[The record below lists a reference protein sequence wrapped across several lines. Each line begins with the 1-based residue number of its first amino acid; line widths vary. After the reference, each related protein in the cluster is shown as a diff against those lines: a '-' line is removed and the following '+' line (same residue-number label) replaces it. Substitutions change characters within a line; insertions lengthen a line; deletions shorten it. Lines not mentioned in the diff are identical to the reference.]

1 MTPARLLLRNLLY
14 HWRGNLAVLL
24 GVAVGTAVLTGA
36 LLIGD
41 SQRGSLREL
50 ALRRLGWVD
59 QALTAPRFFREA
71 LADELKDAADH
82 VCPALLLSGSVS
94 TSTDDRPRM
103 ARKVTILGVDDRYL
117 PRVERPWLGK
127 VGSSDKVVYLNA
139 PLARALDVKDGAEV
153 TLHLQKQKDGI
164 PRETLLG
171 RKESS
176 DIEQTITLKATVL
189 PEDAPYS
196 EFTLMPGPQSP
207 RNAFVPLAVLQDRL
221 SLEGRVNALLAAGP
235 HGNLNK
241 ELAGRLTLADWD
253 LALQPSRRGDYVSL
267 ESRRMIL
274 EPTVADAVAESKLAG
289 QPTFIYLANNIA
301 DTSRVLNSA
310 MLSIAPS
317 SLPVAN
323 ALAAYYGPSQVPYS
337 AVAAVNLDNPVCL
350 LEKTLREK
358 VPRLRDDEI
367 ILAKWDGDP
376 LKAATGDSVVMTWFR
391 PEGAQMG
398 EQSRV
403 FRVAAVLRLRDA
415 LADRNLVP
423 QVRGITDRL
432 PSNWDAPF
440 PFDRTRIRA
449 EDDRYWNRYG
459 TTPKAYITLKTGQDL
474 WRSRFG
480 ELTSFRLVPPAGD
493 KPEVE
498 ASTAILSHLKPA
510 EGGFTFESIKA
521 NALQA
526 SSGGTDFALLFLGF
540 SFFLILSA
548 LLLVGLLF
556 RLSLDRRAEEVG
568 VLIASGLRL
577 RTIRRLLLIEGCVVA
592 LLGGLVGTG
601 AAILYGDILLGQ
613 LRVWWPGGLDA
624 STLQLFVTP
633 LSLTIGYLAAFV
645 VSGLTI
651 AWAVRALGKM
661 TPRALIQGQTT
672 DEMSQTP
679 GGRPRKSLWVL
690 GIGLVGAIACL
701 IAGNFVQDHE
711 ARAGTFFGSGMLL
724 LTAGLGGLSAW
735 MRGSRHSTVSGRGSG
750 AVARLGVRNASRHPS
765 RSLLT
770 AGLLGAAA
778 FLLVGVESFRREP
791 GKDYLRKEGGSGG
804 FALLAESDL
813 PIYQDLNSEAGR
825 AEMLNKLEVRW
836 NQEPGQTAKDVQ
848 TRLARA
854 SSLLSQL
861 DIVAFRV
868 HRGDDASCLNLYQPR
883 RPTVMSVPDRLI
895 ADSGFSFSAA
905 ISDKGNPWQTLK
917 AKGDEV
923 PVIGEQNTVTW
934 MLKSG
939 LGKELKTPDWQGRER
954 ELKVAA
960 LLHDSVFQN
969 GLLMSEKRFLEL
981 YPDSQ
986 GHSFFL
992 IRAEPEKAKEV
1003 KALLEMAL
1011 WDRGFEVTPAVERL
1025 ASFLAV
1031 ENMYL
1036 STFQALG
1043 GMGLLLGTLG
1053 LAVVLLR
1060 SVWERRAELA
1070 LLRALGYRRG
1080 TIGWLVLAE
1089 NSFLLLL
1096 GLGLGTV
1103 TALVSVAPQALS
1115 SGGHIAWAGLLG
1127 MLGLSFV
1134 AGLVASSAATATTVR
1149 AALIPALRRE

>member
-1 MTPARLLLRNLLY
+1 MTPARLLYRNLLY
-14 HWRGNLAVLL
+14 HWRDNLAVLL

-50 ALRRLGWVD
+50 ALHRLGWVD

-71 LADELKDAADH
+71 LADELKDSADH

-94 TSTDDRPRM
+94 TSTDNRPRM
-103 ARKVTILGVDDRYL
+103 ARKVTILGVDDRFL
-117 PRVERPWLGK
+117 PKVAHPWLGK
-127 VGSSDKVVYLNA
+127 PGSMDKVVFLNA

-153 TLHLQKQKDGI
+153 TLHLQKQKEGI

-171 RKESS
+171 RKEAG
-176 DIEQTITLKATVL
+176 DVEQTITLKATVL

-207 RNAFVPLAVLQDRL
+207 RNAFVPLGVLQDRL
-221 SLEGRVNALLAAGP
+221 SLEGRVNGLLAGGP
-235 HGNLNK
+235 HDNLEK
-241 ELAGRLTLADWD
+241 ELARRLTLADWD
-253 LALQPSRRGDYVSL
+253 LQIVRSRRGDYLSL

-274 EPTVADAVAESKLAG
+274 EPAIVDAIEKTKLAG
-289 QPTFIYLANNIA
+289 QPTFIYLANNLA
-301 DTSRVLNSA
+301 DAARVRTSAVSS
-310 MLSIAPS
+310 MTPS
-317 SLPVAN
+317 PLPLVN
-323 ALAAYYGPSQVPYS
+323 ALTAYYGPSQVPYS
-337 AVAAVNLDNPVCL
+337 AIAAVDLSNPVCL
-350 LEKTLREK
+350 LEKALKEK
-358 VPRLRDDEI
+358 VPQLRDDEI
-367 ILAKWDGDP
+367 ILTKWDGDP
-376 LKAATGDSVVMTWFR
+376 LKATTGDSVVLTWFR
-391 PEGAQMG
+391 PEGAQAG

-403 FRVAAVLRLRDA
+403 FRVAAVLPLRDV

-440 PFDRTRIRA
+440 PFDRTLIRP

-459 TTPKAYITLKTGQDL
+459 TTPKAYINLKTGLSL
-474 WRSRFG
+474 WGSRFG
-480 ELTSFRLVPPAGD
+480 NLTSFRFVPPEGPNPD
-493 KPEVE
+493 E
-498 ASTAILSHLKPA
+498 AVSNAILSKLKPSD
-510 EGGFTFESIKA
+510 GGFVFESIKA

-526 SSGGTDFALLFLGF
+526 SSGGTDFAMLFLGF

-556 RLSLDRRAEEVG
+556 RLSLDRRTEEVG

-592 LLGGLVGTG
+592 LIGGLAGTA
-601 AAILYGDILLGQ
+601 AAIFYGDVLLGR

-633 LSLTIGYLAAFV
+633 LSLAIGYVAAFM

-651 AWAVRALGKM
+651 LWAVRALGKM
-661 TPRALIQGQTT
+661 TPRSLIQGQTT
-672 DEMSQTP
+672 DELTQTV
-679 GGRPRKSLWVL
+679 GGKPRRSLWVL
-690 GIGLVGAIACL
+690 GIALVGAIGCL
-701 IAGNFVQDHE
+701 IGGNFVSDHE

-724 LTAGLGGLSAW
+724 LTAGLAALSAW
-735 MRGSRHSTVSGRGSG
+735 MRGSRHSTVSGRGAG
-750 AVARLGVRNASRHPS
+750 AVGRLGVRNASRHPV

-791 GKDYLRKEGGSGG
+791 GQDYLRKEGGSGG
-804 FALLAESDL
+804 YALIAESDL
-813 PIYQDLNSEAGR
+813 PIFQDLNSEAGR
-825 AEMLNKLEVRW
+825 NEMLSKLEVRW
-836 NQEPGQTAKDVQ
+836 NQEPNQTAEAIRD
-848 TRLARA
+848 RLDRA
-854 SSLLSQL
+854 SVLLAQL

-883 RPTVMSVPDRLI
+883 TPTLMSVPDRLI
-895 ADSGFSFSAA
+895 NDGGFSFSSAL
-905 ISDKGNPWQTLK
+905 SDKTNPWQTLR
-917 AKGDEV
+917 AAGDDI

-939 LGKELKTPDWQGRER
+939 LGKTLTVPDWQGQDR
-954 ELKVAA
+954 ELQVAA
-960 LLHDSVFQN
+960 LLQDSVFQN

-981 YPDSQ
+981 YPDSE
-986 GHSFFL
+986 GRSFFL
-992 IRAEPEKAKEV
+992 IRAEPTQAKEV
-1003 KALLEMAL
+1003 KALLETAL
-1011 WDRGFEVTPAVERL
+1011 WDRGFEVTPAADRL

-1096 GLGLGTV
+1096 GLGLGTL
-1103 TALVSVAPQALS
+1103 TALVSVAPQALG

-1127 MLGLSFV
+1127 MLGLSLL
-1134 AGLVASSAATATTVR
+1134 AGLAASSVATAATVR